1 MLKWSRCW
9 IHLIEFL
16 SFILRMKWNGC
27 RRFEILNQI
36 NLFYPIILIKR
47 VQVELIIV
55 CIFRISFSL
64 FDVGMFVVWFWNRI
78 SCPFHLTERSWWT
91 FSLIHCS
98 PFSCCIPC
106 RYWRTPW
113 WFCCPCSPCRF
124 CCDYASWV
132 FFIILI
138 DTIWSCGSK
147 SKSGCWGT
155 GVFLLGDSKIFILIR
170 CDITHMQL
178 WRHNEGT
185 NDKKFNLILHED
197 LQCA

>member
-1 MLKWSRCW
+1 
-9 IHLIEFL
+9 
-16 SFILRMKWNGC
+16 
-27 RRFEILNQI
+27 
-36 NLFYPIILIKR
+36 
-47 VQVELIIV
+47 
-55 CIFRISFSL
+55 
-64 FDVGMFVVWFWNRI
+64 MFVVWFWNRI

-124 CCDYASWV
+124 CCDYASCV

-155 GVFLLGDSKIFILIR
+155 GVFLLEDSKIFILIR

-185 NDKKFNLILHED
+185 YDKKFNLILNEY
-197 LQCA
+197 LQCAKFQFFPWCGVRDRGLKFFHFPNIAATPRDVWRHNYDFNILHE